1 MEIDTDDIAD
11 GCASITPGCPV
22 EAGTEYTY
30 TVNVP
35 VDNLPV
41 SGVEAEIELALV
53 GADGTTLVCIR
64 FDAFIN

>member
-1 MEIDTDDIAD
+1 MEINTDDISD
-11 GCASITPGCPV
+11 GCADVAPGCPIV
-22 EAGTEYTY
+22 AGTEYTY

-41 SGVEAEIELALV
+41 SGVQAEVELALV
-53 GADGTTLVCIR
+53 GEDGATLVCIR